1 MGGGTRQASGSAS
14 PGPGAAGCTG
24 ESLAWE
30 QTLAVPPWGPV
41 SPPVGQGATGP
52 LLAVQPSAQSAMNL
66 AQGRA
71 GEGGAQAP
79 SRPGPHVHYRVPGS
93 AWVWVCR
100 NLLPPRGDPKQN
112 SKDRKSVV

>member
-112 SKDRKSVV
+112 SKERRSGL